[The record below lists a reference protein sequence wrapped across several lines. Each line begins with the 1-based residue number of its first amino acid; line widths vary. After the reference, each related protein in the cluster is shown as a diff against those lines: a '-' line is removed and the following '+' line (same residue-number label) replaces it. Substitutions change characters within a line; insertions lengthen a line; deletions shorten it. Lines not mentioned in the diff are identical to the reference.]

1 MQRARRG
8 GVGSPK
14 GNRWRNANARTNAAQ
29 GNAAEPSLGS
39 RAAHF
44 NAAQPRRA
52 EGIPLAEGEPEGRTS
67 GGATA
72 IQPSS
77 WDDSRTSPSARIA
90 EL

>member
-1 MQRARRG
+1 MQRARLG

-52 EGIPLAEGEPEGRTS
+52 EGQRQFSPQVGMILAQAPRRG
-67 GGATA
+67 
-72 IQPSS
+72 
-77 WDDSRTSPSARIA
+77 
-90 EL
+90 